1 MPKLISFDIDGTLEV
16 GDPPGEITMDLVRLA
31 QQLGYLIGSC
41 SDRTLSAQQR
51 IWSDHHIAVDFT
63 VLKHQLS
70 WVKAAYD
77 AEEYYHVGDS
87 EIDRYFCGQAGFRFL
102 LPDASVY
109 RLLGINDLPI

>member
-51 IWSDHHIAVDFT
+51 IWSDHRIAVDFT